1 MNAEEPSLLKHISQ
15 LRGATGIAEGGL
27 SSVIF
32 CGKMG
37 SEADT
42 EGVLSMHR
50 TVVEH
55 EVNSED
61 SNVTGLLMGQG
72 TSVMH
77 FIEGPSYAILRIVS
91 KLAEHEQF
99 VESSQSTI
107 RQSGRIVYCVEDR
120 PSRFFPEWYSCVMPE
135 KKGALA
141 EDLNAESCK
150 DTVSELSSSLSEM
163 GQRLTGEKGPVEM
176 STYAELLPSKSLLLA
191 LAGCEL
197 FFTVD
202 DYVALLGDS
211 YHTSLESE
219 YAWPLTRLVNY

>member
-1 MNAEEPSLLKHISQ
+1 MHEEEPSLLKHISQ

-50 TVVEH
+50 AAVED

-61 SNVTGLLMGQG
+61 SNVTGLLMTQS

-77 FIEGPSYAILRIVS
+77 FIEGPSYAVLRIVS

-99 VESSQSTI
+99 VENSESAI
-107 RQSGRIVYCVEDR
+107 KQSGRIVYCVEDR
-120 PSRFFPEWYSCVMPE
+120 PCRCV
-135 KKGALA
+135 
-141 EDLNAESCK
+141 C
-150 DTVSELSSSLSEM
+150 V
-163 GQRLTGEKGPVEM
+163 
-176 STYAELLPSKSLLLA
+176 
-191 LAGCEL
+191 CI
-197 FFTVD
+197 
-202 DYVALLGDS
+202 
-211 YHTSLESE
+211 
-219 YAWPLTRLVNY
+219 